1 MNTSKSIYLFS
12 INAHPDAIHVNSLD
26 VTFLKP
32 NIDFSNYDSLIITS
46 KQTSKALLQYN
57 KEEYIELAA
66 LCVSKQSAKSFEALG
81 GKVLEV
87 GGGYG
92 DDLAREISKF
102 AKTTKW
108 LYLRAE
114 VVASDF
120 VKKAQEEGY
129 HIDEKVLYRSGC
141 SQEILEVAVPEDAV
155 LIFTSPSSLHC
166 FLQTHTLLPSH
177 KVIVIGKTTAK
188 ALPEGIHCDI
198 SKETTIQSCMELAK
212 TL

>member
-1 MNTSKSIYLFS
+1 MNTSKPTYLFS

-26 VTFLKP
+26 ITLLKP
-32 NIDFSNYDSLIITS
+32 SIDFSHYDYLIITS

-81 GKVLEV
+81 GKVLKV

-92 DDLAREISKF
+92 DDLAKEITKF
-102 AKTTKW
+102 SKTTKW

-120 VKKAQEEGY
+120 VKRAANEGY
-129 HIDEKVLYRSGC
+129 HIDERVLYKSEC
-141 SQEILEVAVPEDAV
+141 SKNILEVAVEDNAV

-177 KVIVIGKTTAK
+177 RVIVIGKTTAK
-188 ALPEGIHCDI
+188 ALPKNIEYYI
-198 SKETTIQSCMELAK
+198 SQETTIQSCMELAK